1 MAFAK
6 KVDKNQ
12 ASVVKT
18 LRDYGADVFL
28 LHTVGGGIPDLLV
41 CYADQTILLEVKDGA
56 DKLLTPLQIKLFAG
70 WKGGHLHRVN
80 SVQEAIEV
88 LKLVEQENEYAAS

>member
-1 MAFAK
+1 MSYIK

-12 ASVVKT
+12 KDVVKA

-41 CYADQTILLEVKDGA
+41 CYEEQTILMEVKDGE
-56 DKLLTPLQIKLFAG
+56 DKKLTPLQITLFAN
-70 WKGGHLHRVN
+70 WKGGPLHRVN
-80 SVQEAIEV
+80 SVQESIEV
-88 LKLVEQENEYAAS
+88 LKLYEL

>member
-1 MAFAK
+1 MSYIK

-12 ASVVKT
+12 KDVVKA

-41 CYADQTILLEVKDGA
+41 CYEEQTILMEVKDGE
-56 DKLLTPLQIKLFAG
+56 DKKLTPQQVTLFDN
-70 WKGGHLHRVN
+70 WKGGPLHRVN
-80 SVQEAIEV
+80 SVQNAIEV
-88 LKLVEQENEYAAS
+88 LKLYEL

>member
-1 MAFAK
+1 MSFAK

-12 ASVVKT
+12 KDVVKV

-28 LHTVGGGIPDLLV
+28 LHMVGGGIPDLMV
-41 CYADQTILLEVKDGA
+41 CFNDQTILIEVKDGE
-56 DKLLTPLQIKLFAG
+56 DKKLTPQQITLFAG
-70 WKGGHLHRVN
+70 WKGGPLHRVN

-88 LKLVEQENEYAAS
+88 LKLYETESL

>member
-1 MAFAK
+1 MSYIK

-12 ASVVKT
+12 KDVVKA

-28 LHTVGGGIPDLLV
+28 LHTVGGGIPDLMV
-41 CYADQTILLEVKDGA
+41 CYAEQTILMEVKDGA
-56 DKLLTPLQIKLFAG
+56 DKKLTPQQITLFAN
-70 WKGGHLHRVN
+70 WKGGYLYRVN

-88 LKLVEQENEYAAS
+88 LKLVEQECL

>member
-1 MAFAK
+1 MSYIK

-12 ASVVKT
+12 KDVVKA

-28 LHTVGGGIPDLLV
+28 LHTVGGGIPDLMV
-41 CYADQTILLEVKDGA
+41 CYEEQTILLEVKDGA
-56 DKLLTPLQIKLFAG
+56 DKKLTPLQITLFAN
-70 WKGGHLHRVN
+70 WQGGPLHRVN

-88 LKLVEQENEYAAS
+88 LKLYEMES

>member
-1 MAFAK
+1 MSYIK

-12 ASVVKT
+12 KDVVKA

-28 LHTVGGGIPDLLV
+28 LHTVGGGIPDLMV
-41 CYADQTILLEVKDGA
+41 CYEEQTILIEVKDGE
-56 DKLLTPLQIKLFAG
+56 DKKLTPLQITLFAN
-70 WKGGHLHRVN
+70 WRGGPLHRVN

-88 LKLVEQENEYAAS
+88 LKLYEMEC

>member
-1 MAFAK
+1 MSYIK

-12 ASVVKT
+12 KDVVKA

-41 CYADQTILLEVKDGA
+41 CYEEQTILIEVKDGE
-56 DKLLTPLQIKLFAG
+56 DKKLTPQQVTLFES
-70 WKGGHLHRVN
+70 WKGGPLHRVN
-80 SVQEAIEV
+80 SVQNAIEV
-88 LKLVEQENEYAAS
+88 LKLYEL

>member
-28 LHTVGGGIPDLLV
+28 LHMVGGGIPDLMV
-41 CYADQTILLEVKDGA
+41 CYNDQTILLEVKDGEA
-56 DKLLTPLQIKLFAG
+56 KKLTPLQIKLFAG
-70 WKGGHLHRVN
+70 WQGGPLHRVN
-80 SVQEAIEV
+80 SCEEAVSV
-88 LKLVEQENEYAAS
+88 LKLYETEK

>member
-12 ASVVKT
+12 ASVVKA

-28 LHTVGGGIPDLLV
+28 LHMVGGGIPDLL
-41 CYADQTILLEVKDGA
+41 CAYNDTTILLEVKDGES
-56 DKLLTPLQIKLFAG
+56 KTLTPLQIKLFAG
-70 WKGGHLHRVN
+70 WQGGPLHRVN
-80 SVQEAIEV
+80 NVEEAISV
-88 LKLVEQENEYAAS
+88 LKSYDEQT

>member
-1 MAFAK
+1 MSYIK

-12 ASVVKT
+12 KDVVKA

-28 LHTVGGGIPDLLV
+28 LHTVGGGIPDLMV
-41 CYADQTILLEVKDGA
+41 CYEEQTILMEVKDGE
-56 DKLLTPLQIKLFAG
+56 DKKLTPQQIVLFAN
-70 WKGGHLHRVN
+70 WRGGPLHRVN

-88 LKLVEQENEYAAS
+88 LKLYEL

>member
-12 ASVVKT
+12 ASVVKA

-28 LHTVGGGIPDLLV
+28 LHMVGGGIPDLMV
-41 CYADQTILLEVKDGA
+41 CFNDQTNLIEVKDGE
-56 DKLLTPLQIKLFAG
+56 DKKLTPQQITLFAG
-70 WKGGHLHRVN
+70 LKGGPLHRVN

-88 LKLVEQENEYAAS
+88 LKLYETESL

>member
-12 ASVVKT
+12 ASVVKA

-28 LHTVGGGIPDLLV
+28 LHMVGGGIPDLMV
-41 CYADQTILLEVKDGA
+41 CFNDQTILIEVNDGE
-56 DKLLTPLQIKLFAG
+56 DKKLTPQQITLFAG
-70 WKGGHLHRVN
+70 WKGGPLHRVN

-88 LKLVEQENEYAAS
+88 LKLYETESL

>member
-1 MAFAK
+1 MTFAK

-12 ASVVKT
+12 NDVVKA

-41 CYADQTILLEVKDGA
+41 CYEEQTILIEVKDGE
-56 DKLLTPLQIKLFAG
+56 DKKLTPQQVTLFES
-70 WKGGHLHRVN
+70 WKGGPLHRVN
-80 SVQEAIEV
+80 SVQNAIEV
-88 LKLVEQENEYAAS
+88 LKLYEL